1 MSNIPKFSG
10 GLFDVIQTGLQT
22 GLPLALGAL
31 KKTPKAPK
39 PCTLQNVYTQGEV
52 ALCLGQIWDQWNQ
65 ITAGANAADRKA
77 TAQAIL
83 AILNDRAKWK
93 TPLETAEANTYFNNT
108 KAVFEREAATV
119 VDVPATS
126 GSGNVTGS
134 GTQAGQQ
141 AGSQTVNVPVVG
153 QIDQKILL
161 YGAGAVILA
170 LVLTRGK

>member
-1 MSNIPKFSG
+1 MSNTPKFSG
-10 GLFDVIQTGLQT
+10 GLFDVIQTGLNT

-31 KKTPKAPK
+31 KKQPKAPK

-65 ITAGANAADRKA
+65 ITAGASAADRKA

-83 AILNDRAKWK
+83 TILNDKGKWK
-93 TPLETAEANTYFNNT
+93 LPLETAEANTYFNNT
-108 KAVFEREAATV
+108 KAAFEKEAAAV
-119 VDVPATS
+119 VET

-134 GTQAGQQ
+134 GTQATQPT
-141 AGSQTVNVPVVG
+141 GSQNAETVTLPVVG

-161 YGAGAVILA
+161 YGAGAVIIA
-170 LVLTRGK
+170 LLLSRKK

>member
-1 MSNIPKFSG
+1 MSNTPKFSG
-10 GLFDVIQTGLQT
+10 GLFDVIQTGLNT

-31 KKTPKAPK
+31 KKQPKAPK

-65 ITAGANAADRKA
+65 ITAGASAADRKA

-83 AILNDRAKWK
+83 TILNDSSKWK
-93 TPLETAEANTYFNNT
+93 LPLETAEANTYFNNT
-108 KAVFEREAATV
+108 KAAFEKEAAAV
-119 VDVPATS
+119 VET

-134 GTQAGQQ
+134 GAQAGQQ
-141 AGSQTVNVPVVG
+141 AGSGTVTLPVVG

-161 YGAGAVILA
+161 YGAGAVIIA
-170 LVLTRGK
+170 LLLSRKKING

>member
-1 MSNIPKFSG
+1 MSNNPKFSG
-10 GLFDVIQTGLQT
+10 GVFDVIQTGLQT

-39 PCTLQNVYTQGEV
+39 SCTLQNVYTQGEV
-52 ALCLGQIWDQWNQ
+52 ALCLGQIWDKWNQ
-65 ITAGANAADRKA
+65 ITAGASAADRKA

-83 AILNDRAKWK
+83 TILNDRSKWK
-93 TPLETAEANTYFNNT
+93 LPLETAEANTYFNNT
-108 KAVFEREAATV
+108 KAVFEREAAAAIDIPV
-119 VDVPATS
+119 S
-126 GSGNVTGS
+126 GSGS
-134 GTQAGQQ
+134 QAGQQ
-141 AGSQTVNVPVVG
+141 AGSQSVETVTLPVVG